1 MACRRASI
9 LPFPLLLLLLAHLP
23 CGISAAAN
31 PPPSPGASAPEAN
44 TTPAPAAA
52 APVAVKL
59 GFLLPVQERN
69 LDIPL
74 NLAREWGSAAQV
86 ALDVLSTRYTGF
98 TIKPVF
104 QAVEC
109 TADSA
114 AVGAG
119 ALVKQGVAGVVGPAC
134 SEAAVGAAPVLARAG
149 IPMVS
154 FAATADALRNRTA
167 YPSFFRTAST
177 RASDDAIS
185 TLSVS
190 PYPSPSPSQ
199 PLPLPLPYL
208 VPHPL
213 PPCRLQLRRSASG
226 SSHSQRG
233 KHSSSSSSLRHWLSA
248 IPPPPSSI
256 RHPPSVT
263 VHMRTVLFLGFPFLF
278 SLAPPFHPSYARSLQ
293 PLIPLPPFLSLP
305 TYPCPPTLTAPNLPF
320 PSPSFTPL
328 YRRRP
333 TPHRCIPPQVDQ
345 LQWKRLLVF
354 HTAETYGEALAYD
367 VSAGHCCVAA
377 LLHCPRTTM
386 ARGCQTSVHHVF
398 VSLCVPRFPTF
409 SHSRRGIF
417 VTWFETSQHSRRG
430 LVTSPLLSHQSS
442 PLSSLTSP
450 IPRPPLPIR
459 FPPFPLPPRTPSPPP
474 HFPQVA
480 QEPQLKVRTVRI
492 PHPPPADCSAYF
504 PPAADDWMKGS
515 EDMGVVLAVLP
526 STASCLWAAASKLN
540 LLGYPWWYLGTDGV
554 AALDLMDAAPQSGE
568 EMLANHMLNELA
580 LAPSGADPSGEQPF
594 APFKA
599 YWQQQ
604 SYAAFPGLLTFDSS
618 PRFSSPRP
626 FVPHLVDAVWAFHE
640 AINKTVG
647 EHGASLSAAH
657 LLACFNDSPADCVS
671 FPGATGHVH
680 FDSDSGERSKV
691 QASPRY
697 SLMQFAGLPWM
708 PVGEWVEQQQ
718 PRLNLTQET
727 PLLRPADPAATAGGD
742 MDATGE
748 SSSNRSSSSGRAD
761 SAAVSAPAQQSAAN
775 EPFSAAPLSESGS
788 SSSSSGNGG
797 TIAIAVVCSVMLVAL
812 LAIIG
817 AMLWSKRQYLFVHE
831 EPKHQMVADDAD
843 VARGGVHLL

>member
-1 MACRRASI
+1 MACRRAST
-9 LPFPLLLLLLAHLP
+9 LPFPLLLLLLLARLP
-23 CGISAAAN
+23 RGISVAAN

-44 TTPAPAAA
+44 TAPAPAAA

-114 AVGAG
+114 AVGAD

-167 YPSFFRTAST
+167 YPTFFRTAFGD
-177 RASDDAIS
+177 RHQAAAIR
-185 TLSVS
+185 SV
-190 PYPSPSPSQ
+190 
-199 PLPLPLPYL
+199 
-208 VPHPL
+208 
-213 PPCRLQLRRSASG
+213 
-226 SSHSQRG
+226 
-233 KHSSSSSSLRHWLSA
+233 
-248 IPPPPSSI
+248 
-256 RHPPSVT
+256 
-263 VHMRTVLFLGFPFLF
+263 
-278 SLAPPFHPSYARSLQ
+278 
-293 PLIPLPPFLSLP
+293 
-305 TYPCPPTLTAPNLPF
+305 
-320 PSPSFTPL
+320 
-328 YRRRP
+328 
-333 TPHRCIPPQVDQ
+333 VDQ

-367 VSAGHCCVAA
+367 
-377 LLHCPRTTM
+377 
-386 ARGCQTSVHHVF
+386 
-398 VSLCVPRFPTF
+398 
-409 SHSRRGIF
+409 
-417 VTWFETSQHSRRG
+417 
-430 LVTSPLLSHQSS
+430 
-442 PLSSLTSP
+442 
-450 IPRPPLPIR
+450 
-459 FPPFPLPPRTPSPPP
+459 
-474 HFPQVA
+474 VA

-604 SYAAFPGLLTFDSS
+604 SYAAFPGLLTFDAS